1 MKIDEHFSNAA
12 ISSVHSPPKPNE
24 EKGFNADDY
33 KEDFGVSEFSK
44 DEIEIL
50 KSLWSIMTIFV
61 DIGWGVDRVQHL
73 LPELFETVDASRA
86 SLPANPA
93 CDNKDDETRTNEQ
106 QKGGADE

>member
-44 DEIEIL
+44 EEIEIL
-50 KSLWSIMTIFV
+50 TSYGPFK
-61 DIGWGVDRVQHL
+61 QQ
-73 LPELFETVDASRA
+73 TV
-86 SLPANPA
+86 
-93 CDNKDDETRTNEQ
+93 EEQ
-106 QKGGADE
+106 E